1 MNNLTNNITQMDTLG
16 ADVVNKT
23 NNLNNQLILLKQ
35 QSNNANIQKAKLYQ
49 AENDAYENVK
59 SAKKNLDT
67 VINKFKC

>member
-1 MNNLTNNITQMDTLG
+1 MNNLTNNITQMDTSG

-35 QSNNANIQKAKLYQ
+35 QSNNVNIQKEKLYQ
-49 AENDAYENVK
+49 AENDAYENVQ